1 MSLPP
6 NFGQAFDLSSLTK
19 PKVDPTTPLPGIEVS
34 VENLSSDILPLSLVR
49 PVIVLMWSPR
59 SAESV
64 EMIKVLGKLQ
74 IDFKEAF
81 ALARVDIEAH
91 PQVAQAF
98 QTKAVPYAVAII
110 AEQMVPL
117 FEQSYP
123 EAQVRMVIDKVLT
136 LASEQGIGQ
145 APVEQME
152 AEEIEAMEALEAGN
166 YVAAEAAYKKWL
178 SRKPSENLAKLG
190 LAQTQLLMRTEGS
203 DLDTVI
209 SESTKNPG
217 DIALQLKAAD
227 VEMVNGGVEAAF
239 TRLLHAVRA
248 TSGDDRT
255 KVKNHL
261 LNLFALV
268 DPSDP
273 RLVAARKELASALF
287 SEKH

>member
-19 PKVDPTTPLPGIEVS
+19 PKVDPSTPLPGIEVS
-34 VENLSSDILPLSLVR
+34 VENLSSDILPMSLVR

-64 EMIKVLGKLQ
+64 EMIKVLGKLEV
-74 IDFKEAF
+74 DYKGVF

-123 EAQVRMVIDKVLT
+123 EAQVRMVMDKVLT

-152 AEEIEAMEALEAGN
+152 AEEIEALEALEAGN

-178 SRKPSENLAKLG
+178 SRKPGENLAKLG
-190 LAQTQLLMRTEGS
+190 LAQTQLLMRTEGLELNQVIDQSALNPS
-203 DLDTVI
+203 DIT
-209 SESTKNPG
+209 
-217 DIALQLKAAD
+217 LQLKAAD
-227 VEMVNGGVEAAF
+227 VEIVNGGVEAAF
-239 TRLLHAVRA
+239 ARLIHAVRA
-248 TSGDDRT
+248 TTGDERT
-255 KVKNHL
+255 KVKDHL

-268 DPSDP
+268 DQSDP

-287 SEKH
+287 

>member
-19 PKVDPTTPLPGIEVS
+19 PKVDPSTPLAGIEVS
-34 VENLSSDILPLSLVR
+34 VENLSSHILPLSLVR

-59 SAESV
+59 SKESV
-64 EMIKVLGKLQ
+64 DMVNVLGKLE
-74 IDFKEAF
+74 IDYREAF

-98 QTKAVPYAVAII
+98 QTKSIPYAVAII

-117 FEQSYP
+117 FEQAYP
-123 EAQVRMVIDKVLT
+123 EAQVRMVMDKVLT

-190 LAQTQLLMRTEGS
+190 LAQTQLLIRTES
-203 DLDTVI
+203 LDLKVVI
-209 SESTKNPG
+209 DESTKNPG
-217 DIALQLKAAD
+217 DISLQLKAAD
-227 VEMVNGGVEAAF
+227 VEIVNGGVEAAF
-239 TRLLHAVRA
+239 TRLVHAVRA
-248 TSGDDRT
+248 TSGDDRAR
-255 KVKNHL
+255 VKDHL
-261 LNLFALV
+261 LKLFALV
-268 DPSDP
+268 DPNDP
-273 RLVAARKELASALF
+273 RLVSARKELASALF
-287 SEKH
+287 

>member
-19 PKVDPTTPLPGIEVS
+19 PKVDPSVPMPGIEVS

-49 PVIVLMWSPR
+49 PVIVVMWTPR
-59 SAESV
+59 STESAEMV
-64 EMIKVLGKLQ
+64 KLLGKLESDYKQ
-74 IDFKEAF
+74 AF

-98 QTKAVPYAVAII
+98 QTKNVPYAVAII
-110 AEQMVPL
+110 SEQMVPL

-123 EAQVRMVIDKVLT
+123 EAQVRMVLDKVLT
-136 LASEQGIGQ
+136 LAAEQGIGQ
-145 APVEQME
+145 APVEQLE

-166 YVAAEAAYKKWL
+166 YIAAEAAYKKWL
-178 SRKPSENLAKLG
+178 ARKPAENLAKLG
-190 LAQTQLLMRTEGS
+190 LAQTQLLIRTEGL
-203 DLDTVI
+203 DLNTVLE
-209 SESTKNPG
+209 ESTKNPS

-227 VEMVNGGVEAAF
+227 VEIVNGGVEAAF

-248 TSGDDRT
+248 TSGDERS
-255 KVKNHL
+255 KVKDHL

-287 SEKH
+287 

>member
-19 PKVDPTTPLPGIEVS
+19 PKVDPSTPMAGIVVS

-59 SAESV
+59 SPESV
-64 EMIKVLGKLQ
+64 EMIKVLGKLE
-74 IDFKEAF
+74 IDYKEAF
-81 ALARVDIEAH
+81 SLARVDIEAH

-98 QTKAVPYAVAII
+98 QTKTVPYAVAII

-136 LASEQGIGQ
+136 LASEQGVGQ
-145 APVEQME
+145 APAEHME

-166 YVAAEAAYKKWL
+166 YAGAEVAYKKWL
-178 SRKPSENLAKLG
+178 SRKPAENLAKLG
-190 LAQTQLLMRTEGS
+190 LAQTQLLMRTEG
-203 DLDTVI
+203 LELNQVI
-209 SESTKNPG
+209 DESTKNPT

-248 TSGDDRT
+248 TAGDDRN
-255 KVKNHL
+255 KVKDHL

-287 SEKH
+287 

>member
-19 PKVDPTTPLPGIEVS
+19 PKADPSVPIPGIEVS

-49 PVIVLMWSPR
+49 PVIVLMWSSR
-59 SAESV
+59 SPESV
-64 EMIKVLGKLQ
+64 EMVKVLGKLESEY
-74 IDFKEAF
+74 KEAF
-81 ALARVDIEAH
+81 ALARVDIEVH

-98 QTKAVPYAVAII
+98 QTKSIPYAVAII

-123 EAQVRMVIDKVLT
+123 EAQVRMVLDKVLT
-136 LASEQGIGQ
+136 LASEQGVGA

-166 YVAAEAAYKKWL
+166 FVVAEAAYKKWL
-178 SRKPSENLAKLG
+178 ARKPAENLAKLG
-190 LAQTQLLMRTEGS
+190 LAQTQLLIRTEGLELNAV
-203 DLDTVI
+203 LD
-209 SESTKNPG
+209 ESTKNPS

-227 VEMVNGGVEAAF
+227 VEIINGGVEAAF

-255 KVKNHL
+255 KVKDHL

-287 SEKH
+287 

>member
-19 PKVDPTTPLPGIEVS
+19 PKVDPSTPMAGIEVS
-34 VENLSSDILPLSLVR
+34 AENLSSDILPLSLVR

-59 SAESV
+59 SPESV
-64 EMIKVLGKLQ
+64 EMIKVLGKLE
-74 IDFKEAF
+74 IDYKEAF
-81 ALARVDIEAH
+81 SLARVDIEAH

-98 QTKAVPYAVAII
+98 QTKTVPYAVAII

-136 LASEQGIGQ
+136 LASEQGVGQ
-145 APVEQME
+145 APAEHME
-152 AEEIEAMEALEAGN
+152 AEEIEAMEALDAGN
-166 YVAAEAAYKKWL
+166 YAGAEVAYKKWL
-178 SRKPSENLAKLG
+178 SRKPAENLAKLG
-190 LAQTQLLMRTEGS
+190 LAQTQLLMRTEG
-203 DLDTVI
+203 LELNQVI
-209 SESTKNPG
+209 DESTKNPG

-227 VEMVNGGVEAAF
+227 VEMVSGGVEAAF

-248 TSGDDRT
+248 TAGDDRN
-255 KVKNHL
+255 KVKDHL

-287 SEKH
+287 

>member
-19 PKVDPTTPLPGIEVS
+19 PKVDPSIPLPGIEVS

-59 SAESV
+59 SPESV
-64 EMIKVLGKLQ
+64 EMIKVLGKLEG
-74 IDFKEAF
+74 DCKEAF

-98 QTKAVPYAVAII
+98 QTKTVPYAVAII

-123 EAQVRMVIDKVLT
+123 EAQVRMVLDKVLT

-152 AEEIEAMEALEAGN
+152 AEEIEAMDALEAGN

-178 SRKPSENLAKLG
+178 SRKPGENLAKLG
-190 LAQTQLLMRTEGS
+190 LAQTQLLIRTEGLELNVV
-203 DLDTVI
+203 LD
-209 SESTKNPG
+209 ESTKNPT
-217 DIALQLKAAD
+217 DIALQLRAAD
-227 VEMVNGGVEAAF
+227 VEIVNGGVEAAF
-239 TRLLHAVRA
+239 ARLIQAVRS
-248 TSGDDRT
+248 TSGDERT
-255 KVKNHL
+255 KVKDHL

-268 DPSDP
+268 DQSDP
-273 RLVAARKELASALF
+273 RLVTARKELASALF
-287 SEKH
+287 

>member
-19 PKVDPTTPLPGIEVS
+19 PKVDPATPLPGIEVS

-59 SAESV
+59 STESV
-64 EMIKVLGKLQ
+64 EMVKVLGKLET
-74 IDFKEAF
+74 DYKGAF

-123 EAQVRMVIDKVLT
+123 EAQVRMVMDKVLT
-136 LASEQGIGQ
+136 LASEQGIGE

-152 AEEIEAMEALEAGN
+152 AEEIEAMDALEAGN
-166 YVAAEAAYKKWL
+166 YLAAEAAYKKWL
-178 SRKPSENLAKLG
+178 SRKPGENLAKLG
-190 LAQTQLLMRTEGS
+190 LAQTQLLMRTEGLELSEVIDQSALNPS
-203 DLDTVI
+203 DI
-209 SESTKNPG
+209 Q
-217 DIALQLKAAD
+217 LQLKAAD
-227 VEMVNGGVEAAF
+227 VEIVNGGVEAAF
-239 TRLLHAVRA
+239 ARLIHAVRA
-248 TSGDDRT
+248 TSGDERT
-255 KVKNHL
+255 KVKDHL

-268 DPSDP
+268 DQSDP

-287 SEKH
+287 

>member
-64 EMIKVLGKLQ
+64 EMIKVLGKLE
-74 IDFKEAF
+74 IDYKGAF

-123 EAQVRMVIDKVLT
+123 EAQVRMVMDKVLT

-152 AEEIEAMEALEAGN
+152 AEEIEAMDALEAGN

-190 LAQTQLLMRTEGS
+190 LAQTQLLMRTEGLELS
-203 DLDTVI
+203 EVI
-209 SESTKNPG
+209 DQSALNPS

-227 VEMVNGGVEAAF
+227 VEIVNGGVEAAF
-239 TRLLHAVRA
+239 ARLIHAVRA
-248 TSGDDRT
+248 TLGDERT
-255 KVKNHL
+255 KVKDHL
-261 LNLFALV
+261 VNLFALV
-268 DPSDP
+268 DQSDP

-287 SEKH
+287 

>member
-19 PKVDPTTPLPGIEVS
+19 PKVDPSTPLPGIEVS

-49 PVIVLMWSPR
+49 PVIVVMWSPR
-59 SAESV
+59 SAESADMV
-64 EMIKVLGKLQ
+64 KILGKLEVDYKQ
-74 IDFKEAF
+74 AF

-91 PQVAQAF
+91 PQVGQAF
-98 QTKAVPYAVAII
+98 QTKSIPYAVAII

-123 EAQVRMVIDKVLT
+123 EAQVRMVIDKVLA
-136 LASEQGIGQ
+136 LAAEQGIGQ

-152 AEEIEAMEALEAGN
+152 AEEIEALDALEAGN
-166 YVAAEAAYKKWL
+166 YPAAEAAYKKWL
-178 SRKPSENLAKLG
+178 ARKPSENFAKLG
-190 LAQTQLLMRTEGS
+190 LAQTQLLMRTEGIEV
-203 DLDTVI
+203 DTVI
-209 SESTKNPG
+209 AESTKNPS

-248 TSGDDRT
+248 TAGDDRA
-255 KVKNHL
+255 KVKDHL

-268 DPSDP
+268 DPTDP

-287 SEKH
+287 

>member
-64 EMIKVLGKLQ
+64 EMIKVLGKLEV
-74 IDFKEAF
+74 DYKGAF

-123 EAQVRMVIDKVLT
+123 EAQVRMVMDKVLT

-152 AEEIEAMEALEAGN
+152 AEEIEAIDALEAGN

-190 LAQTQLLMRTEGS
+190 LAQTQLLMRTEGLELS
-203 DLDTVI
+203 EVI
-209 SESTKNPG
+209 DQSALNPS

-227 VEMVNGGVEAAF
+227 VEIVNGGVEAAF
-239 TRLLHAVRA
+239 ARLIHAVRA
-248 TSGDDRT
+248 TSGDERT
-255 KVKNHL
+255 KVKDHL

-268 DPSDP
+268 DQSDP

-287 SEKH
+287 

>member
-19 PKVDPTTPLPGIEVS
+19 PKVDPSVPMPGIEVS

-59 SAESV
+59 SPESV
-64 EMIKVLGKLQ
+64 EMVKVLGKLEA
-74 IDFKEAF
+74 DYKEAF
-81 ALARVDIEAH
+81 ALARVDIETH
-91 PQVAQAF
+91 PEVAQAF
-98 QTKAVPYAVAII
+98 QTKSIPYAVAII

-123 EAQVRMVIDKVLT
+123 EAQVRMVLDKVLT
-136 LASEQGIGQ
+136 LASEQGVGA

-166 YVAAEAAYKKWL
+166 FVAAEAAYKKWL
-178 SRKPSENLAKLG
+178 ARKPAENLAKLG
-190 LAQTQLLMRTEGS
+190 LAQTQLLIRTEGLELNAV
-203 DLDTVI
+203 LD
-209 SESTKNPG
+209 ESTKNPS
-217 DIALQLKAAD
+217 DIGLQLKAAD
-227 VEMVNGGVEAAF
+227 VEIVNGGVEAAF

-248 TSGDDRT
+248 TSGDDRAQ
-255 KVKNHL
+255 VKDHL

-273 RLVAARKELASALF
+273 RLVAARKELASVLF
-287 SEKH
+287 

>member
-19 PKVDPTTPLPGIEVS
+19 PKVDPSTPLPGIEVS
-34 VENLSSDILPLSLVR
+34 VDNLSSDILPLSLVR

-59 SAESV
+59 SPESV
-64 EMIKVLGKLQ
+64 EMVKVLGKLE
-74 IDFKEAF
+74 IDYKGAF
-81 ALARVDIEAH
+81 SLARVDIEAH

-98 QTKAVPYAVAII
+98 QTKTVPYAVAII

-123 EAQVRMVIDKVLT
+123 EAQVRMVMDKVLT
-136 LASEQGIGQ
+136 LASQQGIGQ

-152 AEEIEAMEALEAGN
+152 AEEIEAMDALEAGN

-178 SRKPSENLAKLG
+178 SRKPAENLAKLG
-190 LAQTQLLMRTEGS
+190 LAQTQLLMRTEGLELSEVIEQSALNPS
-203 DLDTVI
+203 DI
-209 SESTKNPG
+209 Q
-217 DIALQLKAAD
+217 LQLKAAD
-227 VEMVNGGVEAAF
+227 VEIVNGGVEAAF
-239 TRLLHAVRA
+239 ARLIHAVRA
-248 TSGDDRT
+248 TSGDERT
-255 KVKNHL
+255 TVKDHL

-268 DPSDP
+268 DQSDP

-287 SEKH
+287 

>member
-64 EMIKVLGKLQ
+64 EMIKVLGKLE
-74 IDFKEAF
+74 IDYKSAF

-123 EAQVRMVIDKVLT
+123 EAQVRMVMDKILT

-152 AEEIEAMEALEAGN
+152 AEEIEAMDALEAGN
-166 YVAAEAAYKKWL
+166 YVAAEVAYKKWL

-190 LAQTQLLMRTEGS
+190 LAQTQLLMRTEGLELS
-203 DLDTVI
+203 EVI
-209 SESTKNPG
+209 DQSALNPS

-227 VEMVNGGVEAAF
+227 VEIVNGGVEAAF
-239 TRLLHAVRA
+239 ARLIHAVRA
-248 TSGDDRT
+248 TSGDERT
-255 KVKNHL
+255 KVKDHL

-268 DPSDP
+268 DQSDP

-287 SEKH
+287 

>member
-19 PKVDPTTPLPGIEVS
+19 PKVDTSTPMPGIEVS

-49 PVIVLMWSPR
+49 PVIVVMWSTR
-59 SAESV
+59 SPESV
-64 EMIKVLGKLQ
+64 EVVKVLGKLER
-74 IDFKEAF
+74 DYKEAF

-98 QTKAVPYAVAII
+98 QTKSIPYAVAII

-117 FEQSYP
+117 FEQAYP
-123 EAQVRMVIDKVLT
+123 EAQVKMVIDKVLT
-136 LASEQGIGQ
+136 LSSEQGVGQ
-145 APVEQME
+145 APVAQME
-152 AEEIEAMEALEAGN
+152 AEEIEAMEALEASN
-166 YVAAEAAYKKWL
+166 YLAAEVAYKKWL
-178 SRKPSENLAKLG
+178 ARKPSENLAKLG
-190 LAQTQLLMRTEGS
+190 LAQTQLLMRTEGL
-203 DLDTVI
+203 DLNAVI
-209 SESTKNPG
+209 DESTKNPG

-227 VEMVNGGVEAAF
+227 VEIVNGGVEAAF
-239 TRLLHAVRA
+239 TRLLHAIRT

-255 KVKNHL
+255 KVKDHL

-268 DPSDP
+268 DQTDP

-287 SEKH
+287 

>member
-19 PKVDPTTPLPGIEVS
+19 PKVDPSVPLPGIEVS
-34 VENLSSDILPLSLVR
+34 VENLSSDILPMSLVR
-49 PVIVLMWSPR
+49 PVIVLMWSAR

-64 EMIKVLGKLQ
+64 EMVKLLGKLE
-74 IDFKEAF
+74 IDYKEAF

-98 QTKAVPYAVAII
+98 QTKSIPYAVAII

-117 FEQSYP
+117 FEQPYP
-123 EAQVRMVIDKVLT
+123 EAQVKMVLDKVLT
-136 LASEQGIGQ
+136 LASEQGVGQ

-152 AEEIEAMEALEAGN
+152 PEEAEAMDALEAGD
-166 YVAAEAAYKKWL
+166 YIAAEAAYKKWL
-178 SRKPSENLAKLG
+178 SRKPAENLAKLG
-190 LAQTQLLMRTEGS
+190 LAQTQLLIRTEGLELNVV
-203 DLDTVI
+203 LD
-209 SESTKNPG
+209 ESTKNPS

-227 VEMVNGGVEAAF
+227 VEIVNGGVEAAF

-248 TSGDDRT
+248 TSGDDRA
-255 KVKNHL
+255 KIKDHL

-268 DPSDP
+268 DQSDP

-287 SEKH
+287 

>member
-19 PKVDPTTPLPGIEVS
+19 PKVDPATPLPGIEVS

-59 SAESV
+59 STESV
-64 EMIKVLGKLQ
+64 EMVKVLGKLE
-74 IDFKEAF
+74 IDYKGAF

-98 QTKAVPYAVAII
+98 QTKSVPYAVAII

-123 EAQVRMVIDKVLT
+123 EAQVRMVMDKVLT
-136 LASEQGIGQ
+136 LASEQGIGE

-152 AEEIEAMEALEAGN
+152 AEEIEAMDALEAGN
-166 YVAAEAAYKKWL
+166 YLAAEAAYKKWL
-178 SRKPSENLAKLG
+178 SRKPGENLAKLG
-190 LAQTQLLMRTEGS
+190 LAQTQLLMRTEGLELSEVIDQSALNPS
-203 DLDTVI
+203 DI
-209 SESTKNPG
+209 Q
-217 DIALQLKAAD
+217 LQLKAAD
-227 VEMVNGGVEAAF
+227 VEIVNGGVEAAF
-239 TRLLHAVRA
+239 ARLIHAVRA
-248 TSGDDRT
+248 TSGDERT
-255 KVKNHL
+255 KVKDHL

-268 DPSDP
+268 DQSDP

-287 SEKH
+287 